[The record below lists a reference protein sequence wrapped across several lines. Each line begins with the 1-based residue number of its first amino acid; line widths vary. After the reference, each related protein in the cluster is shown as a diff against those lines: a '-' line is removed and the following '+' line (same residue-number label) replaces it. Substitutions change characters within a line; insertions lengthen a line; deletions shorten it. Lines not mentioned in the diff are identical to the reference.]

1 MSGDQLLHRLFDFVV
16 LKVQLVDFFSQ
27 YNVRISSRK
36 LAEFRLLLLSLAEG
50 GEAGDFRC
58 PGDWLLL
65 PDLPVIFKALLMV
78 ALNIGSQHHVSQSLV
93 GIGPSKTHR
102 IQLKSLD
109 QQFCPFFCTTSQ
121 DK

>member
-50 GEAGDFRC
+50 GEAGYFRS
-58 PGDWLLL
+58 PGDWQLLA
-65 PDLPVIFKALLMV
+65 DFFIEFQTLLIIPFY
-78 ALNIGSQHHVSQSLV
+78 IGPQHHVSQSLV
-93 GIGPSKTHR
+93 GIGPSHTHWV
-102 IQLKSLD
+102 QLKSLD
-109 QQFCPFFCTTSQ
+109 Q
-121 DK
+121 